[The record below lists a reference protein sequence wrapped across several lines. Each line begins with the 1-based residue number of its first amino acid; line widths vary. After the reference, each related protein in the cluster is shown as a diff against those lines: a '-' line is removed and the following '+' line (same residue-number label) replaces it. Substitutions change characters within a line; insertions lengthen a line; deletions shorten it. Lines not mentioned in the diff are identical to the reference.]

1 MLDEGM
7 TEPQMIMLT
16 IEAAAA
22 DAEVDVDT
30 YWAILRECD
39 RERVGPCPRSI
50 ERDDHERVMLSLSI
64 PPPL

>member
-1 MLDEGM
+1 M
-7 TEPQMIMLT
+7 TEPQTIMLT

-30 YWAILRECD
+30 YWEILRECD
-39 RERVGPCPRSI
+39 RALVGPRPRSV
-50 ERDDHERVMLSLSI
+50 ERSDHERVMLSLSI